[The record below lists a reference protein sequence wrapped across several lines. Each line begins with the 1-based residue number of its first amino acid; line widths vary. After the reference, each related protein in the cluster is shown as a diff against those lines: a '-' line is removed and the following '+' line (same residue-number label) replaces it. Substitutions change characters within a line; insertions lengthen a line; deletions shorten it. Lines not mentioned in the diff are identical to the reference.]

1 MLPPVVLIAR
11 HSPDSTASLCRV
23 KGQDVAQ
30 LHIIDSTVPLS
41 YHGFMPHPWPEN
53 EVRKISRVWPDHD
66 GRTWV
71 VVFDLANL
79 RGRIECVGVAVRSSL
94 GAQFDG
100 VNPVPESEIN
110 SPLWDW
116 IDPVPDDAA
125 GDVSL
130 RPLLAT
136 TLRQLPFKDVLLR
149 ARRDHADEL
158 RLYAEDMRA
167 YPTSWSDPEKFERL
181 ATSYEPPSKASG
193 RQSKY
198 SIGFL
203 HRVASVYQAAFEDR
217 MDPPAKR
224 VEREL
229 GLTPDV
235 ARKLIHRCRGARF
248 RLLPPAEGRRARGW
262 RPGEREEKP

>member
-1 MLPPVVLIAR
+1 
-11 HSPDSTASLCRV
+11 
-23 KGQDVAQ
+23 
-30 LHIIDSTVPLS
+30 
-41 YHGFMPHPWPEN
+41 MPHTWPES
-53 EVRKISRVWPDHD
+53 EVRKISRAWNDHD

-110 SPLWDW
+110 SPLWYW
-116 IDPVPDDAA
+116 IDPVPDLGAE
-125 GDVSL
+125 DVSL

-136 TLRQLPFKDVLLR
+136 TLRQLPFADVLLR
-149 ARRDHADEL
+149 ARRDQASEL
-158 RLYAEDMRA
+158 RLFAEEMRA
-167 YPTSWSDPEKFERL
+167 HPTPWSGYEGYQRL
-181 ATSYEPPSKASG
+181 ATSYEPPGKASG

-229 GLTPDV
+229 GLTSDV
-235 ARKLIHRCRGARF
+235 ARKLIHRCRDPRL
-248 RLLPPAEGRRARGW
+248 RLLPPAEGRKARGW